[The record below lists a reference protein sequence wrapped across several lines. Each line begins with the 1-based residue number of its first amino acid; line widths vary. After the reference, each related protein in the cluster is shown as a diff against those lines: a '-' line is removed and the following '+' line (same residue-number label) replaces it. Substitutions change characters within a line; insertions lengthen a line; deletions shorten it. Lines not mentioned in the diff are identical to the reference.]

1 MIPSDAILC
10 ISGPTASGKTALA
23 EKLAVQL
30 DAEIIN
36 ADMGQF
42 YRALSIGTAKPDYKA
57 TPFKQHLFD
66 VCDEP
71 VDYDVMRYRTLVLE
85 TIKEIQGRNKRV
97 IIVGGSLF
105 YLKSL
110 FFPPHEGIE
119 EKKMIPDEILT
130 MLKQEPTEVLWQ
142 KLFEIDY
149 NRASVIH
156 QNDRY
161 RIERALELFYMFGK
175 KPSSYKPTFKAPF
188 DPFFIWVEVDT
199 YQLAQR
205 IAQRTDLM
213 LKAGWIEEV
222 EKNNSDAWYSFYERK
237 GLIGYQSI
245 VDWITKGKKESEY
258 EALKADLIRST
269 CLYAKRQR
277 TFWGSF
283 LKQLQEE
290 PIMQEKK
297 EPFWISFDTT
307 DAAMRNLLSLLKD
320 EKKYY

>member
-1 MIPSDAILC
+1 MISSDSIIC

-23 EKLAVQL
+23 EKLALHL

-42 YRALSIGTAKPDYKA
+42 YTALSIGTAKPDYKA

-66 VCDEP
+66 ICDEP
-71 VDYDVMRYRTLVLE
+71 VDYDVMRYRTFVLE
-85 TIKEIQGRNKRV
+85 TIKEIQGRHKRV

-105 YLKSL
+105 YIKSL

-119 EKKMIPDEILT
+119 EKKMIPDEVLQ

-142 KLFEIDY
+142 KLFTIDY

-175 KPSSYKPTFKAPF
+175 KPSFYKPSFKAPF
-188 DPFFIWVEVDT
+188 NPFFIWVDVDKF
-199 YQLAQR
+199 QLAQR
-205 IAQRTDLM
+205 ITQRIDLM

-222 EKNNSDAWYSFYERK
+222 EMYNSDAWYAFYERK

-245 VDWITKGKKESEY
+245 ADWIRRGKKASEFG
-258 EALKADLIRST
+258 ALKEILIQST
-269 CLYAKRQR
+269 CLYAKRQK
-277 TFWGSF
+277 TFWSSF
-283 LKQLQEE
+283 LLQL
-290 PIMQEKK
+290 PIATQNALIK
-297 EPFWISFDTT
+297 FDTT
-307 DAAMRNLLSLLKD
+307 EAATRNVLSALKD
-320 EKKYY
+320 

>member
-1 MIPSDAILC
+1 MISSDAILC

-23 EKLAVQL
+23 EKLALHL

-42 YRALSIGTAKPDYKA
+42 YTVLSIGTAKPDYKV
-57 TPFKQHLFD
+57 TPFNQHLFD
-66 VCDEP
+66 ICDEP

-105 YLKSL
+105 YIKSL

-119 EKKMIPDEILT
+119 EKKMIPDEVLT
-130 MLKQEPTEVLWQ
+130 MLKQEPTEILWQ

-161 RIERALELFYMFGK
+161 RIERALELFYMYGK
-175 KPSSYKPTFKAPF
+175 KPSFYKPSFKLPF
-188 DPFFIWVEVDT
+188 YPFFIWVEVDK

-205 IAQRTDLM
+205 IAQRTELM

-222 EKNNSDAWYSFYERK
+222 EKYNSDAWYSFYERK
-237 GLIGYQSI
+237 GLIGYQAI
-245 VDWITKGKKESEY
+245 ADWIRRGKKSNEL
-258 EALKADLIRST
+258 EALKELLIQST

-277 TFWGSF
+277 TFWSSF

-290 PIMQEKK
+290 PLMRAKK
-297 EPFWISFDTT
+297 EDFYISFDTT
-307 DAAMRNLLSLLKD
+307 EAALRNLLSLLKH
-320 EKKYY
+320 

>member
-1 MIPSDAILC
+1 MISSDAILC

-23 EKLAVQL
+23 EKLALHL

-42 YRALSIGTAKPDYKA
+42 YTVLSIGTAKPDYKV
-57 TPFKQHLFD
+57 TPFNQHLFD
-66 VCDEP
+66 ICDEP

-105 YLKSL
+105 YIKSL

-119 EKKMIPDEILT
+119 EKKMIPDEVLT
-130 MLKQEPTEVLWQ
+130 MLKQEPTEILWQ

-161 RIERALELFYMFGK
+161 RIERALELFYMYGK
-175 KPSSYKPTFKAPF
+175 KPSFYKPSFKLPF
-188 DPFFIWVEVDT
+188 DPFFIWVEVDK

-205 IAQRTDLM
+205 ITQRTELM

-222 EKNNSDAWYSFYERK
+222 EKYNSDAWYSFYERK
-237 GLIGYQSI
+237 GLIGYQAI
-245 VDWITKGKKESEY
+245 ADWIRRGKKSNEL
-258 EALKADLIRST
+258 EALKELLIQST

-277 TFWGSF
+277 TFWSSF

-290 PIMQEKK
+290 PLMRAKK
-297 EPFWISFDTT
+297 EDFYISFDTT
-307 DAAMRNLLSLLKD
+307 EAALRNLLSLLKH
-320 EKKYY
+320 